1 MCVCVVLLLLLLL
14 LLLFLGGGHI
24 TARLILSEEFD
35 EMLGEA
41 GEEVIELGEFLY
53 NFAIMMCVLLMIAL
67 HSDPFLVL
75 RCRLSA
81 LPPSN

>member
-1 MCVCVVLLLLLLL
+1 MCCVIAVVVVVVVV
-14 LLLFLGGGHI
+14 FGGGHI

>member
-1 MCVCVVLLLLLLL
+1 MCCVIAVVVVVVVV
-14 LLLFLGGGHI
+14 FLGGGHI